1 MSGCWCTRTGFPLR
15 QPMQEKKLTGLQNSG
30 TDTHPQVLAH
40 LHRQSLGDPACQV
53 CDESLTEGD
62 QLTLYLYKPAGS
74 ARYTIG
80 QNRCHSHADD
90 LASLFTLGV
99 RELIVEGR
107 IGQCRDHATQQTWP
121 VLLAPSLRLISA
133 YDTTSGRDVS
143 GDRKS
148 NPNDHAHEW
157 REVTGCESSKPDAI
171 SEEHR
176 ITAHPNRDGHAEAAE
191 SVLIRR
197 SDNE

>member
-1 MSGCWCTRTGFPLR
+1 VTPGLGFYPQKPMKR
-15 QPMQEKKLTGLQNSG
+15 QSFTGLQNSG
-30 TDTHPQVLAH
+30 TETQQQVCH
-40 LHRQSLGDPACQV
+40 LRRLSLQDSVCQV
-53 CDESLTEGD
+53 CNESLTEGD
-62 QLTLYLYKPAGS
+62 QITLYLYKPAGS

-107 IGQCRDHATQQTWP
+107 IGQCCDHATHQTWP
-121 VLLAPSLRLISA
+121 VLLAPSLRMISA

-143 GDRKS
+143 SDRKS

-157 REVTGCESSKPDAI
+157 REVTGCESSKPDGI
-171 SEEHR
+171 SEEHP

-191 SVLIRR
+191 SVLVGRG
-197 SDNE
+197 DDE